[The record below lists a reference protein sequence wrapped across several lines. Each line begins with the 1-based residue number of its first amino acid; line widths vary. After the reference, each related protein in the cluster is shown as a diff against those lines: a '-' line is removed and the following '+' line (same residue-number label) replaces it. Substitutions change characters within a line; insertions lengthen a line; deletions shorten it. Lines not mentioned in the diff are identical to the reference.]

1 MHHLFIMYKYF
12 GNILSNI
19 SCHMSKPTKKWNEYF
34 IVTGFDII
42 RELLYNIVG
51 WFFPISLSLKGR
63 CT

>member
-1 MHHLFIMYKYF
+1 
-12 GNILSNI
+12 
-19 SCHMSKPTKKWNEYF
+19 MSKPTKKWNEYF